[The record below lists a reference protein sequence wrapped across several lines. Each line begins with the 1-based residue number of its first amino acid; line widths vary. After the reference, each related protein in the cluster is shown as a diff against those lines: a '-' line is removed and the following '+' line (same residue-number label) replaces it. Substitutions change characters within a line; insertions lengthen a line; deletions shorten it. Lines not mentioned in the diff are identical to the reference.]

1 MFLNEMTHSNTD
13 SRVMERDEFP
23 VAEDRKNFSED
34 FLLRGKV
41 WSQRYFSADYFEGAF
56 AEDDGRSIE
65 VPSLTVARM
74 YRCLWLGIRLALACF
89 SLHLI

>member
-1 MFLNEMTHSNTD
+1 MTRNNTSIRHIELVVPWRKLTMFLNEMTHSNTD

-41 WSQRYFSADYFEGAF
+41 WSQRYF
-56 AEDDGRSIE
+56 
-65 VPSLTVARM
+65 
-74 YRCLWLGIRLALACF
+74 C
-89 SLHLI
+89 